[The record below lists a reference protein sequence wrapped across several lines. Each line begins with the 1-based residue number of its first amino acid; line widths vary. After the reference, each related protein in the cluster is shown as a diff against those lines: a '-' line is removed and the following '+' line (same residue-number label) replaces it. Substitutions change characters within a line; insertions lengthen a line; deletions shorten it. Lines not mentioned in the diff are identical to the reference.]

1 MTIGEEGLIYH
12 ADSLSAGREES
23 PIFIQ
28 PALSSIYVLNY
39 NLGLAQGPRPCLESG
54 KLYSLG

>member
-1 MTIGEEGLIYH
+1 MYC

-28 PALSSIYVLNY
+28 SSFSSIYVLNY
-39 NLGLAQGPRPCLESG
+39 NLGLAQGPGPCLESG
-54 KLYSLG
+54 KLYSFG